1 MLNIGDK
8 VKFLND
14 VGGGRIVSFQS
25 KNIAVVEGDDG
36 FEIPVMITELVK
48 VEEEV
53 AYSNSAGDYSGAG
66 TKKTEKRE
74 PETEPEPEE
83 DYEPVIIPG
92 NDQPRFYM
100 AFYPTDQ
107 NNPVGGEIE
116 IYFINDSNYSVLYHY
131 VHFDGDKYQTIDAGT
146 LEPNTKNYIDG
157 LGLSDISNLPKFFFR
172 IIPFEKESKKLVAP
186 ISKEVAVN
194 AVKFY
199 KEKSY
204 TENDFFD
211 GKAMVFDLVTNP
223 LVEELDKMT
232 EKDFKKV
239 LDEKDKQNR
248 TEEQAPKPVK
258 QPDIVEV
265 DLHIDEL
272 IDSTAGL
279 SNREI
284 LDIQLDKFYREM
296 DDAIKN
302 HVKRIVFI
310 HGVGNG
316 VLKQEI
322 AKKLKSKYARFNFQD
337 ASFKEYGFGAT
348 MVILRRK

>member
-1 MLNIGDK
+1 MLDIGDK
-8 VKFLND
+8 VKFLNNI
-14 VGGGRIVSFQS
+14 GGGRIVSFQS

-53 AYSNSAGDYSGAG
+53 TYNNTPRSFGNSSD
-66 TKKTEKRE
+66 KNTEKQAKEEERV
-74 PETEPEPEE
+74 EE
-83 DYEPVIIPG
+83 DYEPVLIPG

-116 IYFINDSNYSVLYHY
+116 IYFINDSNFSVLYHY
-131 VHFDGDKYQTIDAGT
+131 VHFDGEKYQTIDADI

-157 LGLSDISNLPKFFFR
+157 LGSSDLNSLPKFYFR
-172 IIPFEKESKKLVAP
+172 IIPFEKESKSLAVP
-186 ISKEVAVN
+186 ISKEISVN
-194 AVKFY
+194 SVKFY
-199 KEKSY
+199 KEKSF

-211 GKAMVFDLVTNP
+211 GKAMIFDLVTNP
-223 LVEELDKMT
+223 LAEEIDKMT

-239 LDEKDKQNR
+239 INEKDKQNR
-248 TEEQAPKPVK
+248 PEEQTPKPVK

-296 DDAIKN
+296 DEAIKN
-302 HVKRIVFI
+302 RVKRIVFI

-322 AKKLKSKYARFNFQD
+322 GKKLKSKYARFNFQD
-337 ASFKEYGFGAT
+337 ASFKEYGYGAT
-348 MVILRRK
+348 MVIFRRK

>member
-1 MLNIGDK
+1 MLDIGDK

-14 VGGGRIVSFQS
+14 VGGGRIVGFQS
-25 KNIAVVEGDDG
+25 KNIAVVEGEDG
-36 FEIPVMITELVK
+36 FELPVMITELVK
-48 VEEEV
+48 VEEEI
-53 AYSNSAGDYSGAG
+53 AYNSTARSFGGSS
-66 TKKTEKRE
+66 EKNAVKQAKE
-74 PETEPEPEE
+74 EAQVEE
-83 DYEPVIIPG
+83 DYEPVLIPG
-92 NDQPRFYM
+92 NDLPRFYM

-116 IYFINDSNYSVLYHY
+116 IYFINDSNFSLLYHY
-131 VHFDGDKYQTIDAGT
+131 VHFDGEKYQTIDAGT

-157 LGLSDISNLPKFFFR
+157 LGSSDLSSLPKFFFR
-172 IIPFEKESKKLVAP
+172 IIPFEKETKSLLAP
-186 ISKEVAVN
+186 ILKEISLSS
-194 AVKFY
+194 VKFY
-199 KEKSY
+199 KEKSF

-211 GKAMVFDLVTNP
+211 GKAMIFDLVANP
-223 LVEELDKMT
+223 LAEEIGKMT

-239 LDEKDKQNR
+239 IDEKDKQNR
-248 TEEQAPKPVK
+248 PDEQIKKPVK
-258 QPDIVEV
+258 LPDIVEV

-296 DDAIKN
+296 DEAIKN
-302 HVKRIVFI
+302 RVKRIVFI

-322 AKKLKSKYARFNFQD
+322 AKKLKAKYARFNFQD
-337 ASFKEYGFGAT
+337 ASFKEYGYGAT
-348 MVILRRK
+348 MVIFRRK